1 MMSKKKL
8 TTEVLALGAAS
19 YAVSAATQ
27 KILLSPKKTVTLG
40 ENIHIPVQG
49 LFALSRDTVASVAR
63 SALNTGLPWYART
76 LSNTCNTFGL
86 KNTIRET
93 TVWFVYDFLGKYS
106 LNTVLSYFIDKNDGF
121 DRETYKTA
129 FNDLVQR
136 YINEKADRDAL
147 IQGITAEIVHIL
159 RVLSEGTLAALV
171 FNDRFATALSGTL
184 AAAIDRFIENEAA
197 TRITDF
203 FFDVAGHLEK
213 MTFPNFLS
221 GVLGMTREKMA
232 SYIDL
237 TYDLFLGEKMVTAFE
252 NANFG
257 DAVYEMIIGID
268 FDAVGRIVET
278 EMQSDSRKLN
288 MTSASA
294 ALYFYS
300 GISGVVTKADK
311 HFKRAQK
318 AVKFTKSVFG
328 KRHRKADNTLE
339 TADTLMDVD
348 IDLFDVVPDTQK
360 DD

>member
-1 MMSKKKL
+1 MSKKKL
-8 TTEVLALGAAS
+8 TTEALVVGAAA
-19 YAVSAATQ
+19 YATAAATQ
-27 KILLSPKKTVTLG
+27 KILLSPKKTVSIG

-49 LFALSRDTVASVAR
+49 LFALSQDSVASVAR
-63 SALNTGLPWYART
+63 AALNTGLPWYART
-76 LSNTCNTFGL
+76 LSNVCNTVGL
-86 KNTIRET
+86 KNGIRET

-121 DRETYKTA
+121 DRESYKTA
-129 FNDLVQR
+129 FNDLIQR

-203 FFDVAGHLEK
+203 FFDIAGHLEK

-221 GVLGMTREKMA
+221 SVLGMTREKMA
-232 SYIDL
+232 EYIDL
-237 TYDLFLGEKMVTAFE
+237 TYDLFLGDKMVTAFE
-252 NANFG
+252 NAYFG

-268 FDAVGRIVET
+268 FDEVGRIIET
-278 EMQSDSRKLN
+278 DMKADSGKLN
-288 MTSASA
+288 MSATAA

-300 GISGVVTKADK
+300 GVSNAVVKADK
-311 HFKRAQK
+311 SFKKIKK
-318 AVKFTKSVFG
+318 AVKFTKSVFRKG
-328 KRHRKADNTLE
+328 KKAENNTLE
-339 TADTLMDVD
+339 TAETLLDVD
-348 IDLFDVVPDTQK
+348 ISLKQAE
-360 DD
+360 